1 MKLRYSEAFYSVQGE
16 GKFVGVPSV
25 FLRTFG
31 CNFRCMNFGVDKS
44 VGDRWDQ
51 HARGERYN
59 AEVKALIDAG
69 VHETTEKF
77 EDLPIVH
84 TGCDT
89 YASIYPEFKDFNK
102 LATIDEVVDHLL
114 SLLPEGKWTMD
125 NGQDVHLILTGGE
138 PLLAWQRLYVELF
151 EHPKM
156 KDLKNV
162 TIETNTTQTLHSDFA
177 EYLSTQ
183 GRFTVTLNTSALKD
197 ASQLHFHAVQSSP
210 LVENLGKMLLSLKLL
225 ANTLMYLIV
234 TFILSLWLPIKTMLT
249 KLLELFSYTGIPG
262 WNVQYI
268 LCRWADAVKNIP
280 SMFKKSRTSVCDED
294 GDSAPDSTYRYSGM
308 PGGLSKEDYELLQGK
323 KITEEQY
330 DKIRKQL

>member
-44 VGDRWDQ
+44 VGDRWKQ
-51 HARGERYN
+51 HAEGNRYN
-59 AEVKALIDAG
+59 AEVKALLDDGI
-69 VHETTEKF
+69 VEKTEKF

-102 LATIDEVVDHLL
+102 LATIDEVVEHLL

-151 EHPKM
+151 EHPGM
-156 KDLKNV
+156 QDLKKCHN
-162 TIETNTTQTLHSDFA
+162 
-177 EYLSTQ
+177 
-183 GRFTVTLNTSALKD
+183 
-197 ASQLHFHAVQSSP
+197 
-210 LVENLGKMLLSLKLL
+210 
-225 ANTLMYLIV
+225 
-234 TFILSLWLPIKTMLT
+234 
-249 KLLELFSYTGIPG
+249 
-262 WNVQYI
+262 
-268 LCRWADAVKNIP
+268 
-280 SMFKKSRTSVCDED
+280 
-294 GDSAPDSTYRYSGM
+294 
-308 PGGLSKEDYELLQGK
+308 
-323 KITEEQY
+323 
-330 DKIRKQL
+330 